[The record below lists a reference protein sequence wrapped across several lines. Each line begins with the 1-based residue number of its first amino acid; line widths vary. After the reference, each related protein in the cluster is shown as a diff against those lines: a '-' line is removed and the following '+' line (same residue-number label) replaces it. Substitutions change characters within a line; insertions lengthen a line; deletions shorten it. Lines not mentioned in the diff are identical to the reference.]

1 MAESFNY
8 LENMNI
14 PLGFHPLPQ
23 TVCPLAT
30 PVFKIFGERG
40 NNLEKYTMDDL
51 SQLIRDCAAVLNE
64 LKRIFPKHQEIE
76 YFEGVRRFAAEA
88 CMEKVFIHK

>member
-1 MAESFNY
+1 MADY
-8 LENMNI
+8 LKVSNI
-14 PLGFHPLPQ
+14 PIGFHPLPQ
-23 TVCPLAT
+23 SVHQLAL

-40 NNLEKYTMDDL
+40 NNLDKYTMDDL

-76 YFEGVRRFAAEA
+76 YFEGVRRFAAKA
-88 CMEKVFIHK
+88 NMEKVFIHK